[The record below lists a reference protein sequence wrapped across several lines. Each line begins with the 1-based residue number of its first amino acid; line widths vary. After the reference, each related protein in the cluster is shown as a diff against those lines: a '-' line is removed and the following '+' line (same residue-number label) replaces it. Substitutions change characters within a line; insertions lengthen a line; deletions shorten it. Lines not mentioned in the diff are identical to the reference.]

1 MIFRAGNS
9 FGSSCREEGRRC
21 EDDLYRSV
29 DGSCNNLAHSDWGA
43 AGRLLLRSGYIC
55 CFVTSP

>member
-1 MIFRAGNS
+1 MILRAGNN

-21 EDDLYRSV
+21 EDDIYRSV

-43 AGRLLLRSGYIC
+43 AGRLLLR
-55 CFVTSP
+55 